1 MNIQM
6 IGIDYHKADI
16 SKREPLSFT
25 QNQVINLLPKLANG
39 HNVLSCALLATCNR
53 TELYLHT
60 KENIDALELLSNAAN
75 LNKNDYLDC
84 TVSRYNYDAI
94 RHLMEVSSGLQSQIF
109 GDDQIV
115 TQVKNAMQLAR
126 NAKTLDNVLETL
138 FRRAVTAGKRVKT
151 ETRFYTVPP
160 SAAAKSVQMAKDFFG
175 DLSGKKAVVI
185 GNGEMGRLAASLL
198 AEQNCDVTIT
208 LRTYRHGQTIV
219 PAKCKTHSYDDRYT
233 LIDGVDLVCSATTSP
248 HCTITYEKLTTLNKL
263 PKLFI
268 DLAMPRDIDS
278 QISKISNIT
287 VWNLDN
293 LGSLND
299 ENQEDI
305 QRANEI
311 LEKEIS
317 DFYAWNNYRSA
328 LPVISQIKDDITKRV
343 YFDKQYDDFK
353 QDNDLDSLIKLSVNK
368 AVDLLLAGMKDTIN
382 QDKLSQCLEHIRK
395 GL

>member
-1 MNIQM
+1 M
-6 IGIDYHKADI
+6 IGIDFHKADI

-25 QNQVINLLPKLANG
+25 KNQVLNLLPELVKSENILA
-39 HNVLSCALLATCNR
+39 CALLSTCNR

-60 KENIDALELLSNAAN
+60 KQTIDALDLLSNAAN

-84 TVSRYNYDAI
+84 TITRYGHDAI
-94 RHLMEVSSGLQSQIF
+94 KHLMEVASGLQSQIF

-198 AEQNCDVTIT
+198 VEQNCDVTIT

-219 PAKCKTHSYDDRYT
+219 PAKCKTHSYDDRFN
-233 LIDGVDLVCSATTSP
+233 LIDGADLVCSATTSP
-248 HCTITYEKLTTLNKL
+248 HCTITYEKLLNIKKL

-278 QISKISNIT
+278 EINKLTDVT

-293 LGSLND
+293 LGSLNN
-299 ENQEDI
+299 ENIEEI
-305 QRANEI
+305 ERANEI
-311 LEKEIS
+311 LSKEIE
-317 DFYAWNNYRSA
+317 DFYAWNNYRKA
-328 LPVISQIKDDITKRV
+328 LPIISQIKDDITKRV
-343 YFDKQYDDFK
+343 HFDKQYNDFE
-353 QDNDLDSLIKLSVNK
+353 QDNDLESLVELSVNK
-368 AVDLLLAGMKDTIN
+368 TVDLLFNGMKEIIN
-382 QDKLSQCLEHIRK
+382 QDMLSQCLEHIRK

>member
-6 IGIDYHKADI
+6 IGIDFHKADI

-25 QNQVINLLPKLANG
+25 QNQVTNLLPKLASG
-39 HNVLSCALLATCNR
+39 ENVLACALLATCNR

-60 KENIDALELLSNAAN
+60 KENIDALNLLSNCAN

-84 TVSRYNYDAI
+84 TISRYNDDAI
-94 RHLMEVSSGLQSQIF
+94 RHLMEVASGLQSQIF

-115 TQVKNAMQLAR
+115 TQVKTAMQLAR
-126 NAKTLDNVLETL
+126 NSKTLDNVLETL

-160 SAAAKSVQMAKDFFG
+160 SAAAKSVQMAKEFFG

-185 GNGEMGRLAASLL
+185 GNGEMGRLTASLL
-198 AEQNCDVTIT
+198 VEQNCDVTIT

-219 PAKCKTHSYDDRYT
+219 PAKCKTHSYDDRFN

-248 HCTITYEKLTTLNKL
+248 HCTITYEKLLKLAKL

-268 DLAMPRDIDS
+268 DLAMPRDIDH
-278 QISKISNIT
+278 QINKLTT
-287 VWNLDN
+287 VWNLDD
-293 LGSLND
+293 LGSLNN
-299 ENQEDI
+299 ENKEEI
-305 QRANEI
+305 KHANEI

-353 QDNDLDSLIKLSVNK
+353 QDNDIDSLIELSVNK
-368 AVDLLLAGMKDTIN
+368 TVDLLLNGMKDAVN
-382 QDKLSQCLEHIRK
+382 QDRLLQCLNHIKK

>member
-6 IGIDYHKADI
+6 IGIDFHKADI

-25 QNQVINLLPKLANG
+25 QNQVINILPKLVKG
-39 HNVLSCALLATCNR
+39 ENVLACALLATCNR

-60 KENIDALELLSNAAN
+60 EKNIDALDLLSNAAN

-84 TVSRYNYDAI
+84 AISRYNDDAI
-94 RHLMEVSSGLQSQIF
+94 RHLMEVASGLQSQIF

-115 TQVKNAMQLAR
+115 SQVKTAMQLAR
-126 NAKTLDNVLETL
+126 NSKTLDNVLETL
-138 FRRAVTAGKRVKT
+138 FRRAITAGKRVKT
-151 ETRFYTVPP
+151 ETRFYSVPP

-185 GNGEMGRLAASLL
+185 GNGEMGRLTASLL
-198 AEQNCDVTIT
+198 VEQNCDVTIT

-219 PAKCKTHSYDDRYT
+219 PAKCKTHPYDDRFN
-233 LIDGVDLVCSATTSP
+233 LINGVDLVCSATTSP
-248 HCTITYEKLTTLNKL
+248 HCTITYEKLLELDKL

-278 QISKISNIT
+278 KINQLAT

-293 LGSLND
+293 LGTLNN
-299 ENQEDI
+299 ENKEELEH
-305 QRANEI
+305 ANKI

-317 DFYAWNNYRSA
+317 DFYAWNNYRIA
-328 LPVISQIKDDITKRV
+328 LPIIAQIKDDITKRV
-343 YFDKQYDDFK
+343 HFDKQYDDFK
-353 QDNDLDSLIKLSVNK
+353 QDNDIDSLIELSVNK
-368 AVDLLLAGMKDTIN
+368 TVDLLLNGMKNSIN
-382 QDKLSQCLEHIRK
+382 QDRLLQCLNHIKK

>member
-6 IGIDYHKADI
+6 IGIDFHKADI

-25 QNQVINLLPKLANG
+25 QNQVTNLLPKLASG
-39 HNVLSCALLATCNR
+39 ENVLACALLATCNR

-60 KENIDALELLSNAAN
+60 KENIDALTLLSSCAN

-84 TVSRYNYDAI
+84 TISRYNDDAI
-94 RHLMEVSSGLQSQIF
+94 RHLMEVASGLQSQIF

-115 TQVKNAMQLAR
+115 TQVKTAMQLAR
-126 NAKTLDNVLETL
+126 NSKTLDNVLETL

-160 SAAAKSVQMAKDFFG
+160 SAAAKSVQMAKEFFG

-185 GNGEMGRLAASLL
+185 GNGEMGRLTASLL
-198 AEQNCDVTIT
+198 VEQNCDVTIT

-219 PAKCKTHSYDDRYT
+219 PAKCKTHSYDDRFN
-233 LIDGVDLVCSATTSP
+233 LIDGADLVCSATTSP
-248 HCTITYEKLTTLNKL
+248 HCTITYEKLLKLAKL

-268 DLAMPRDIDS
+268 DLAMPRDIDH
-278 QISKISNIT
+278 QINKLTT
-287 VWNLDN
+287 VWNLDD
-293 LGSLND
+293 LGSLNN
-299 ENQEDI
+299 ENKEEI
-305 QRANEI
+305 KHANEI

-328 LPVISQIKDDITKRV
+328 LPVIAQIKDDITKRV

-353 QDNDLDSLIKLSVNK
+353 QDNDIDSLIELSVNK
-368 AVDLLLAGMKDTIN
+368 TVDLLLNGMKDAVN
-382 QDKLSQCLEHIRK
+382 QDRLLQCLNHIKK

>member
-6 IGIDYHKADI
+6 IGIDFHKADI

-25 QNQVINLLPKLANG
+25 QNQVTNLLPKLASG
-39 HNVLSCALLATCNR
+39 ENVLACALLATCNR

-60 KENIDALELLSNAAN
+60 KENIDALNLLSNCAN

-84 TVSRYNYDAI
+84 TISRYNDDAI
-94 RHLMEVSSGLQSQIF
+94 RHLMEVASGLQSQIF

-115 TQVKNAMQLAR
+115 TQVKTAMQLAR
-126 NAKTLDNVLETL
+126 NSKTLDNVLETL

-160 SAAAKSVQMAKDFFG
+160 SAAAKSVQMAKEFFG

-185 GNGEMGRLAASLL
+185 GNGEMGRLTASLL

-219 PAKCKTHSYDDRYT
+219 PAKCKTHSYDDRFN
-233 LIDGVDLVCSATTSP
+233 LIDGADLVCSATTSP
-248 HCTITYEKLTTLNKL
+248 HCTITYEKLLKLAKL

-268 DLAMPRDIDS
+268 DLAMPRDIDH
-278 QISKISNIT
+278 QINKLTT
-287 VWNLDN
+287 VWNLDD
-293 LGSLND
+293 LGSLNN
-299 ENQEDI
+299 ENKEEI
-305 QRANEI
+305 KHANEI

-317 DFYAWNNYRSA
+317 DFYAWNNYRST
-328 LPVISQIKDDITKRV
+328 LPVIAQIKDDITKRV

-353 QDNDLDSLIKLSVNK
+353 QDNDIDSLIELSVNK
-368 AVDLLLAGMKDTIN
+368 TVDLLLNGMKDAVN
-382 QDKLSQCLEHIRK
+382 QDRLLQCLNHIKK

>member
-6 IGIDYHKADI
+6 IGIDFHKADI

-25 QNQVINLLPKLANG
+25 QNQVTNLLPKLASG
-39 HNVLSCALLATCNR
+39 ENVLACALLATCNR

-60 KENIDALELLSNAAN
+60 KENIDALNLLSNCAN

-84 TVSRYNYDAI
+84 TISRYNDDAI
-94 RHLMEVSSGLQSQIF
+94 RHLMEVASGLQSQIF

-115 TQVKNAMQLAR
+115 TQVKTAMQLAR
-126 NAKTLDNVLETL
+126 NSKTLDNVLETL

-160 SAAAKSVQMAKDFFG
+160 SAAAKSVQMAKEFFG

-219 PAKCKTHSYDDRYT
+219 PAKCKTHSYDDRFN
-233 LIDGVDLVCSATTSP
+233 LIAGADLVCSATTSP
-248 HCTITYEKLTTLNKL
+248 HCTITYEKLLKLAKL

-268 DLAMPRDIDS
+268 DLAMPRDIDH
-278 QISKISNIT
+278 QINKLTT
-287 VWNLDN
+287 VWNLDD
-293 LGSLND
+293 LGSLNN
-299 ENQEDI
+299 ENKEEI
-305 QRANEI
+305 KHANEI

-328 LPVISQIKDDITKRV
+328 LPVIAQIKDDITKRV

-353 QDNDLDSLIKLSVNK
+353 QDNDIDSLIELSVNK
-368 AVDLLLAGMKDTIN
+368 TVDLLLNGMKDAVN
-382 QDKLSQCLEHIRK
+382 QDRLLQCLNHIKK

>member
-6 IGIDYHKADI
+6 IGIDFHKADI

-25 QNQVINLLPKLANG
+25 QNQVTNLLPKLASG
-39 HNVLSCALLATCNR
+39 ENVLACALLATCNR

-60 KENIDALELLSNAAN
+60 KENIDALNLLSNCAN

-84 TVSRYNYDAI
+84 TISRYNDDAI
-94 RHLMEVSSGLQSQIF
+94 RHLMEVASGLQSQIF

-115 TQVKNAMQLAR
+115 TQVKTAMQLAR
-126 NAKTLDNVLETL
+126 NSKTLDNVLETL

-160 SAAAKSVQMAKDFFG
+160 SAAAKSVQMAKEFFG

-219 PAKCKTHSYDDRYT
+219 PAKCKTHSYDDRFN
-233 LIDGVDLVCSATTSP
+233 LIAGADLVCSATTSP
-248 HCTITYEKLTTLNKL
+248 HCTITYEKLLKLAKL

-268 DLAMPRDIDS
+268 DLAMPRDIDH
-278 QISKISNIT
+278 QINNLTT
-287 VWNLDN
+287 VWNLDD
-293 LGSLND
+293 LGSLNN
-299 ENQEDI
+299 ENKEEI
-305 QRANEI
+305 KHANEI

-328 LPVISQIKDDITKRV
+328 LPVIAQIKDDITKRV

-353 QDNDLDSLIKLSVNK
+353 QDNDIDSLIELSVNK
-368 AVDLLLAGMKDTIN
+368 TVDLLLNGMKDAVN
-382 QDKLSQCLEHIRK
+382 QDRLLQCLNHIKK